1 MPRVTRMKKIFII
14 AEVGV
19 NHNADMSLAFQLI
32 DEAVK
37 AGADAVKFQAAV
49 PELVATSSAS
59 KSQYQINSMCSSENQ
74 LEMIRSL
81 HFPLD
86 AYVSLKA
93 KCDERGIVF
102 FASAFDLVSLDF
114 LEDLGQPM
122 HKVPSGEITNL
133 PFLERIG
140 KYNKPI
146 LLSTGMSVIQEISD
160 AIAVLEKSG
169 AKRDNITILHC
180 NTEYPTP
187 FNDVNLKA
195 LKHISNHFGISV
207 GYSDHTE
214 GIAVPIAAAAL
225 GAKVIEKHF
234 TIDRKLPG
242 PDQKASLN
250 PQEFKS
256 MVDAIRETELALGSK
271 EKLVT
276 PSERINLIPVRRSLV
291 ASRPI
296 KLGERFS
303 EKNIVAKR
311 PAIGISPMLWHK
323 VIGKKAKKDFDI
335 DELIVL

>member
-1 MPRVTRMKKIFII
+1 MKKVFVI

-19 NHNADMSLAFQLI
+19 NHNADISLAFQLI

-49 PELVATSSAS
+49 PELVATPSAS
-59 KSQYQINSMCSSENQ
+59 KSQYQIQSTRSFENQ

-86 AYVSLKA
+86 AFVSLKA
-93 KCDERGIVF
+93 KCEELGIVF

-114 LEDLGQPM
+114 LENLGQPI

-140 KYNKPI
+140 KFNKPI

-160 AIAVLEKSG
+160 AVTVLEKSG

-180 NTEYPTP
+180 NTEYPSP
-187 FNDVNLKA
+187 FDDVNLKA
-195 LKHISNHFGISV
+195 LINISNHFGISI

-214 GIAVPIAAAAL
+214 GITVPIAAVAL
-225 GAKVIEKHF
+225 GASVIEKHF
-234 TIDRKLPG
+234 TIDQSLPG

-250 PQEFKS
+250 PQEFKN
-256 MVDAIRETELALGSK
+256 MVKAIRQTELALGSK
-271 EKLVT
+271 EKFVT

-311 PAIGISPMLWHK
+311 PATGISPMLWHD
-323 VIGKKAKKDFDI
+323 VIGQKAKKDFEK
-335 DELIVL
+335 DELIIL